1 MAILPGV
8 LRNAQCLLGI
18 RGKPM
23 TWLRIA
29 IAAFVLMGLSGCA
42 GFDGQQKRVISVK
55 QANAMIASYRP
66 DAAIELI
73 GKIDPLDTAGRN
85 TYRNRLV
92 AAYLT
97 AMDAHY
103 SVFVRDISRSGKG
116 MHLTFDTLT
125 LGLTGAGA
133 IFNKAASGLA
143 AGATAAAGLRG
154 SFDRELFA
162 DKTLPILISLMD
174 SRRLEVRADILQG
187 LSKPESVYTL
197 EAVFSDL
204 MRYESAG
211 SIDGALSDAAVAAG
225 ERAKE
230 SQYDYS
236 QAKNLCTV
244 DAATDSA
251 RRGLMIELEQFE
263 KDAGTAGDGAI
274 AAQKRQ
280 SIQTAAKALGI
291 DTPNAPTS
299 KESSLAMLAPI
310 RDRVE
315 AQCNSAG
322 VAALRAKIKAAGVP
336 LT

>member
-1 MAILPGV
+1 MAILSGV

-23 TWLRIA
+23 TWLQIA

-42 GFDGQQKRVISVK
+42 SFDGQQKRVISVK

-97 AMDAHY
+97 AMDARY

-154 SFDRELFA
+154 SCRISA
-162 DKTLPILISLMD
+162 ILSSFMT
-174 SRRLEVRADILQG
+174 VM
-187 LSKPESVYTL
+187 KPW
-197 EAVFSDL
+197 
-204 MRYESAG
+204 
-211 SIDGALSDAAVAAG
+211 VAAQVQTQLLAG
-225 ERAKE
+225 PFFHSTSCSNRA
-230 SQYDYS
+230 
-236 QAKNLCTV
+236 L
-244 DAATDSA
+244 
-251 RRGLMIELEQFE
+251 L
-263 KDAGTAGDGAI
+263 
-274 AAQKRQ
+274 
-280 SIQTAAKALGI
+280 
-291 DTPNAPTS
+291 
-299 KESSLAMLAPI
+299 LA
-310 RDRVE
+310 
-315 AQCNSAG
+315 
-322 VAALRAKIKAAGVP
+322 
-336 LT
+336 